1 MKIFNKGR
9 ESASNKKQREELND
23 TQAILKAV
31 NLNKV
36 LIVGILGFCAVMYK
50 DVTAIK
56 EDQKTIL
63 MWPNGTSSWVTGAD
77 VDTTYTR
84 MMTGYLITMWGNIS
98 SSTVGA
104 QFGEILKFTHP
115 FYHSELRKKLQK
127 RAEQIKKYKT
137 VTISMKSALGEGS
150 DIKKERL
157 TNHEFTKISTPVYK
171 VSYKTRT
178 NLLYNNKK
186 DPTSNE
192 KTLIFYF
199 TVDNGSS
206 WLLDIEEYIHE

>member
-9 ESASNKKQREELND
+9 ESASNKKQVEELND

-36 LIVGILGFCAVMYK
+36 LIIGILGLCAAMYK
-50 DVTAIK
+50 DITAIK
-56 EDQKTIL
+56 EDHKTIL
-63 MWPNGTSSWVTGAD
+63 MWPNGTTSWVTGAD
-77 VDTTYTR
+77 VDTTYAR

-104 QFGEILKFTHP
+104 QFGEILKFSHP
-115 FYHSELRKKLQK
+115 FYHAELRKKLQK

-137 VTISMKSALGEGS
+137 VTISMSSVLGEGS

-157 TNHEFTKISTPVYK
+157 ETHKFSKITTPVYK
-171 VSYKTRT
+171 VSYKTRS
-178 NLLYNNKK
+178 NLLFNNKK
-186 DPTSNE
+186 DPTPNE

-206 WLLDIEEYIHE
+206 WLLDIEESIHE

>member
-9 ESASNKKQREELND
+9 ESASNTKPREELND

-36 LIVGILGFCAVMYK
+36 LIIGILALCGNMYK
-50 DVTAIK
+50 DITAIK
-56 EDQKTIL
+56 EENKTIL
-63 MWPNGTSSWVTGAD
+63 MWPNGQTSWVTGSD
-77 VDTTYTR
+77 VDATYAR

-98 SSTVGA
+98 SSTVTA
-104 QFGEILKFTHP
+104 QFGEILKFSHP
-115 FYHSELRKKLQK
+115 YYHAELRKRLQV

-137 VTISMKSALGEGS
+137 VTISMSSALGEGNE
-150 DIKKERL
+150 IKKERL
-157 TNHEFTKISTPVYK
+157 TSHKFTKITTPVYK

-186 DPTSNE
+186 DPTGNE

-206 WLLDIEEYIHE
+206 WLLDIEESIHE